1 MKDMPPIDAPALLR
15 LPIARALALSFCLHL
30 AILALVQPSPGSS
43 TPRTVVISAR
53 LDIAEPET
61 IVARATAM
69 PLPAEAPK
77 APPEA
82 ATAPE
87 PQPLALPRES
97 PTPLPQAPASLPAP
111 AAPASPTAP
120 ASSPSP
126 APVATPAAAAPLPP
140 ASIGPASPTS
150 LPSVP
155 LGIDTTWYQARQVD
169 SHPKAMGRIEPVYP
183 EEARRGN
190 VEGSLKLM
198 VKIDDLGRVLS
209 AEVVEARPP
218 GIFDRAALD
227 AFRDARFQP
236 AMKDGRPVR
245 YQAYMRVDFKLE
257 N

>member
-15 LPIARALALSFCLHL
+15 LPIARALMLSLCLHL
-30 AILALVQPSPGSS
+30 AILALVHPSPGSS
-43 TPRTVVISAR
+43 TPRTVIISAR
-53 LDIAEPET
+53 LDTAEPET
-61 IVARATAM
+61 IVAKATAM
-69 PLPAEAPK
+69 IQPPESPLEPS
-77 APPEA
+77 EA

-97 PTPLPQAPASLPAP
+97 PPLLPPLPASLPAIP
-111 AAPASPTAP
+111 SPTAP
-120 ASSPSP
+120 ASPPSP
-126 APVATPAAAAPLPP
+126 APVAAPVAVAPLPP
-140 ASIGPASPTS
+140 ASVGPTSPSS
-150 LPSVP
+150 LPSLP

-169 SHPKAMGRIEPVYP
+169 SHPKAIGRIEPVYP
-183 EEARRGN
+183 EEARRGS

-198 VKIDDLGRVLS
+198 VKIDDLGRVIA

-236 AMKDGRPVR
+236 AIKDGRPVR

>member
-1 MKDMPPIDAPALLR
+1 MKDMPPIDVPALLR
-15 LPIARALALSFCLHL
+15 LPIARALTLSLCLHL
-30 AILALVQPSPGSS
+30 GILVLVHPSPGSS

-53 LDIAEPET
+53 LDTAEPET
-61 IVARATAM
+61 IVARAAT
-69 PLPAEAPK
+69 PSLPSEAPQ
-77 APPEA
+77 APPVA

-87 PQPLALPRES
+87 LQPLALPPRES
-97 PTPLPQAPASLPAP
+97 PTPFPPTPASLPAP
-111 AAPASPTAP
+111 ASPAAPASA
-120 ASSPSP
+120 SP
-126 APVATPAAAAPLPP
+126 APVAATAATAPPSPANV
-140 ASIGPASPTS
+140 GPTS
-150 LPSVP
+150 PSALPSLP

-169 SHPKAMGRIEPVYP
+169 SHPRAMGRIEPAYP

-198 VKIDDLGRVLS
+198 VKIDDLGRVIS
-209 AEVVEARPP
+209 VEVVEARPP

>member
-1 MKDMPPIDAPALLR
+1 MKDMPPIDAPALFR
-15 LPIARALALSFCLHL
+15 LPIARALMLSLCLHL
-30 AILALVQPSPGSS
+30 AVLVLIHPSPGSG

-53 LDIAEPET
+53 LDTAEPET
-61 IVARATAM
+61 IVARAAAM
-69 PLPAEAPK
+69 TLPSEAPQ

-82 ATAPE
+82 VTAPE

-97 PTPLPQAPASLPAP
+97 PTPLPPAP
-111 AAPASPTAP
+111 AFLPATPSPTAP
-120 ASSPSP
+120 ALPSPP
-126 APVATPAAAAPLPP
+126 APVAAPVAAAPLPP
-140 ASIGPASPTS
+140 ASVGPASPSS
-150 LPSVP
+150 LPSLP

-169 SHPKAMGRIEPVYP
+169 SHPKAIGRIEPTYP

-198 VKIDDLGRVLS
+198 VKIDDLGRVIS

-236 AMKDGRPVR
+236 ATKDGRPVR